1 MVEEFF
7 LNFHFLRPWLL
18 LFLIVP
24 AFFSWRFF
32 KTANTSS
39 SWEKA
44 CDKKLLQFLLLR
56 GSASNRKFFNRIFLL
71 ALFAAVISAA
81 GPTWKKLPTPVLTPE
96 RPLMILLNLSS
107 DMRQNDIL
115 PSRLERAKF
124 EIIDLLQGL
133 KTSQTGLIVYTD
145 EPFLISPITDDA
157 KLIQNLLPAI
167 NYDIMPSNGNRLD
180 RAINLAVEK
189 LKNSGF
195 AKGNIIVFAADAGER
210 FDKALE
216 EAQKAAEQKFLVSVI
231 DTAAQ
236 TDEKLKLVSR
246 YGKGAFALVS
256 SSDNDIALL
265 DNLLNQGNAEL
276 KESQNEQDVWQ
287 DMGYYLC
294 FIPLVCCLFFF
305 RRGLFVLLPALL
317 LSSQAFAGWFLNNN
331 QEGLKAF
338 NQGDFQTAE
347 QKFEDLAWKAAAQ
360 YRAGDY
366 AQAAQNYAKKQDVT
380 SMYNLGNA
388 LAKSGKI
395 EEAIKK
401 YEEVLQNEPNHE
413 DAKFNLEY
421 LKKQQQNQ
429 QQQQQQQQQNQ
440 NQSQDKSQPQ
450 ASSERDDNQ
459 PQNNQGENQDQPQG
473 NNQNNGQGQ
482 NQGENEQPQ
491 QADDNSPNNAEED
504 NNPANGQASP
514 SQGNIDEQDS
524 LGSKDKKQDAQEGGA
539 MAKQG
544 EEQEKYD
551 EKVQAKVQQLRQIP
565 EDPGGLLKAFIAK
578 EYRLNRYGDD

>member
-1 MVEEFF
+1 MQEIVT
-7 LNFHFLRPWLL
+7 NFHFLRPWWLVL
-18 LFLIVP
+18 MIVP
-24 AFFSWRFF
+24 AVFYWRFF
-32 KTANTSS
+32 NHSGGLS
-39 SWEKA
+39 SWVKV
-44 CDKKLLQFLLLR
+44 CDKKLLDFLLIK
-56 GSASNRKFFNRIFLL
+56 GSSAQRKM
-71 ALFAAVISAA
+71 AAWVAVLGMSGLIVAIA